1 MCSPPMDYDNT
12 VLPEQYDQAR
22 ALAPQRVQLWLD
34 TVARYVTASPVTS
47 ILDLGCGT
55 GRFSAAL
62 ALRFSAH
69 VTAIDPSFKMLEC
82 ASSKLNS
89 GVTFLRG
96 AAESIPL
103 ADSSVDLVFAS
114 MVFHHFQ
121 SPALAFSECR
131 RVLRSGGI
139 LFVRNGTSDAANSCP
154 FVPFFPG
161 MVELL
166 QARLPSRKVVTSTAE
181 QVGLQLL
188 AHEIVVQRLASSH
201 REYAAKLAL
210 GGDSVLA
217 ELSPER
223 LALGLHALQE
233 HAGKVDPEP
242 VDEPIDV
249 FAFARPA
256 NSYV

>member
-1 MCSPPMDYDNT
+1 MCSRPMDYDKT

-22 ALAPQRVQLWLD
+22 SLAPQRVQLWLD

-55 GRFSAAL
+55 GRFSVAL

-82 ASSKLNS
+82 ATSKPNT
-89 GVTFLRG
+89 GVTFVRG

-103 ADSSVDLVFAS
+103 PDGSVDLVFAS
-114 MVFHHFQ
+114 MVFHHLQ
-121 SPALAFSECR
+121 SPELAFSECH
-131 RVLRSGGI
+131 RVLRSGGV
-139 LFVRNGTSDAANSCP
+139 LFVRNGTSDAAGSCP
-154 FVPFFPG
+154 FVPFFAG
-161 MVELL
+161 TAELL
-166 QARLPSRKVVTSTAE
+166 QVRLPSRKVVTATAE
-181 QVGLQLL
+181 QAGLQLL

-201 REYAAKLAL
+201 GEYATKLAL

-223 LALGLHALQE
+223 FALGLHALRE
-233 HAGKVDPEP
+233 HAGRADPEP

-256 NSYV
+256 NGYV